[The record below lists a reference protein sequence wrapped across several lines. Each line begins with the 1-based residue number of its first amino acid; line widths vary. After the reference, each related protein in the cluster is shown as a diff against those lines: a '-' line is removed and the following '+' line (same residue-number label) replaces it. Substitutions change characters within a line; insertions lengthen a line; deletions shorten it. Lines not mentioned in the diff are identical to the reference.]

1 MKKKTRTLFSKAFIS
16 LWLAV
21 IALVALLPLLFM
33 IRTSFVPT
41 LYYTSFQQFSGF
53 TLDHYREVYLA
64 SDFPRYLQN
73 SLLVTVLSTFL
84 VIFIGS
90 LAGYALARF
99 NFRGRE
105 NFLFFVLSTRMGPPV
120 AFAVPLFLLM
130 LRLDLLD
137 KIIGLMLAYLLYNL
151 AFTVWMTQ
159 GFFAEVPVE
168 VEESGMIDGLN
179 RLGVLF
185 RISYPLALP
194 GLLATGIFVFI
205 TTWNEFFYAFVIT
218 RTVAKTWPTQMPAFA
233 GYFQI
238 AWGEIFAASVIAVL
252 PALIF
257 GILIRGFFARG
268 LSLGAVR

>member
-1 MKKKTRTLFSKAFIS
+1 MKRHRFLSRAFV
-16 LWLAV
+16 LVWLAI
-21 IALVALLPLLFM
+21 IAFVALTPLLFM
-33 IRTSFVPT
+33 VRTSFVPT
-41 LYYTSFQQFSGF
+41 LYYTSFDQFKGF

-64 SDFPRYLQN
+64 SEFPRFLKN
-73 SLLVTVLSTFL
+73 SVVVTTASTLLVIL
-84 VIFIGS
+84 IGS

-130 LRLDLLD
+130 FRLDLLD
-137 KIIGLMLAYLLYNL
+137 KIAGLTLAYLLYNL

-159 GFFAEVPVE
+159 GFFSEVPVE
-168 VEESGMIDGLN
+168 IEESGMIDGLN

-185 RISYPLALP
+185 RIAYPLALP
-194 GLLATGIFVFI
+194 GLIATTVFVFI

-218 RTVAKTWPTQMPAFA
+218 RTAAKTWPTQMPAFA